1 MAHAVPI
8 HRLALIRLAPGT
20 RRARD
25 LLCSDERSTFAA
37 LCRHTSGREVRRRAT
52 ARVSPP
58 SLTNRLQRRRNL
70 RVLVPGAG
78 LGRLAWDVANL
89 GIYLPHVPRTRC
101 PLTGHRLR
109 MPGKRV
115 LALHAPCLVLRLEPV
130 CLDVPSHAACDSH
143 ARKDRR
149 GQSTHHIPI
158 RPLVLQPAQQHR
170 DAPTNHHP
178 RRHAVLSTP
187 GK

>member
-1 MAHAVPI
+1 MTHAVPI
-8 HRLALIRLAPGT
+8 HRLALIRLASGT
-20 RRARD
+20 HRTRD

-52 ARVSPP
+52 AKASPP
-58 SLTNRLQRRRNL
+58 SLTNRRVQRRRNL

-89 GIYLPHVPRTRC
+89 GIYLPHPRETRSS
-101 PLTGHRLR
+101 LTGRRLR
-109 MPGKRV
+109 LPGKRI
-115 LALHAPCLVLRLEPV
+115 LALHAPCLVLRFEPV

-158 RPLVLQPAQQHR
+158 RPLVLQPA
-170 DAPTNHHP
+170 
-178 RRHAVLSTP
+178 
-187 GK
+187 